1 MNLHLVKKF
10 FVDTL
15 AKFTEHCRQLIDS
28 IDVSIWQNGKESE
41 LMKLFENRVDTD
53 LAMYMQGF
61 KLIEMNDRPTER
73 QSQNQKGE
81 NMSSLNL

>member
-15 AKFTEHCRQLIDS
+15 AKFTEHCRQLNDS

-41 LMKLFENRVDTD
+41 LMKLLENRVDTD

-73 QSQNQKGE
+73 
-81 NMSSLNL
+81 